1 MLSYKYFRAL
11 CGEKRAE
18 KFSDFSTQMS
28 LSQVDMLHKV
38 YSHVDDVD
46 LFLGGLMEK
55 PMPGSLL
62 GQTFSCIVADQMFR
76 AMVGDRFF
84 YSIENSATSFSQG
97 ELLVH

>member
-1 MLSYKYFRAL
+1 
-11 CGEKRAE
+11 
-18 KFSDFSTQMS
+18 MS
-28 LSQVDMLHKV
+28 LSQVDMLSKV

-46 LFLGGLMEK
+46 LFLGGLMEE

-84 YSIENSATSFSQG
+84 YSLENSATSFSQG
-97 ELLVH
+97 ELLTTSKLVPQNMDIIPF